1 MVWALG
7 YDATN
12 SSESLTEAINIHWL
26 SKEED
31 HMIVPSTIKVNA
43 FPNPFN
49 PKINIGFV
57 LPVANNIKLK
67 IFDIKGS
74 MIDNVTS
81 GYFEAGQYSY
91 IWNPSDKYQNLSSGI
106 YIISLNNGK
115 NNTFKK
121 IVYAK

>member
-1 MVWALG
+1 
-7 YDATN
+7 
-12 SSESLTEAINIHWL
+12 
-26 SKEED
+26 
-31 HMIVPSTIKVNA
+31 VPSTIKINA

-57 LPVANNIKLK
+57 LPSANNINLK

-91 IWNPSDKYQNLSSGI
+91 LWNPSDKYQNLSSGI
-106 YIISLNNGK
+106 YIISFNSGK
-115 NNTFKK
+115 SNTFKK